1 MGFHKQ
7 VSSESV
13 QFTKV
18 SFSIL
23 WAPRSKQF
31 CSYWNSCTIFDLV
44 MDTFNVHIKRRGEGG
59 NISLP
64 APCRRVSQLGIWRI
78 LNGPVLTWWNWK
90 SDLPKSHAQLWWRA
104 VRQVAAHPLV
114 ATGRERDLLSRKV
127 NGKRKGQLLEGKNSM
142 WSKGTR
148 RDVRN
153 TKEDNFS
160 QDSVLKPFSQRSVVR
175 GCPSP
180 PDKLFI
186 LVPWGFSLHSRTP
199 WCEASAALCWGVAM
213 GKYSQHFSRVHAD
226 TERGN
231 IYI

>member
-1 MGFHKQ
+1 MDFHKQ

-13 QFTKV
+13 QFTTV

-23 WAPRSKQF
+23 WAPCSKQF

-44 MDTFNVHIKRRGEGG
+44 MDTFNVHIKWRAEGE

-64 APCRRVSQLGIWRI
+64 APRRRVSQFDIWGI
-78 LNGPVLTWWNWK
+78 LNGSVLTLWSWK
-90 SDLPKSHAQLWWRA
+90 SDLSKSHAQPWWQV

-114 ATGRERDLLSRKV
+114 ARVRELLSTEV

-148 RDVRN
+148 RNVRI
-153 TKEDNFS
+153 TREDNFS
-160 QDSVLKPFSQRSVVR
+160 LKTGHWNHLTRDLRSEAV
-175 GCPSP
+175 PHP
-180 PDKLFI
+180 PKTYLFQYHMASFCI
-186 LVPWGFSLHSRTP
+186 QECSGVKYQLLYADVWPWGNIVNILIVVF
-199 WCEASAALCWGVAM
+199 M
-213 GKYSQHFSRVHAD
+213 Q
-226 TERGN
+226 TECRN